1 MCSFLSGNRIILLP
15 EQYLISNIDTN
26 SNPKLSVSLKIKLI
40 GHFMTLFE
48 IKNKIFKKR
57 KKLILKNYELDVGMK
72 WF

>member
-1 MCSFLSGNRIILLP
+1 MEAVPFFCGNRIILFP

-48 IKNKIFKKR
+48 IKNKIYKKR
-57 KKLILKNYELDVGMK
+57 KKLILKNYELDGSMK
-72 WF
+72 

>member
-1 MCSFLSGNRIILLP
+1 MSDNRIIFFL

-72 WF
+72 

>member
-1 MCSFLSGNRIILLP
+1 MCSFICGNRIILLP

-26 SNPKLSVSLKIKLI
+26 SNPKLPVSLKIKLI

-72 WF
+72 

>member
-1 MCSFLSGNRIILLP
+1 MSDNRIIFFL

-57 KKLILKNYELDVGMK
+57 KKLILKNYELDVSMK
-72 WF
+72 